1 MHYKHLT
8 TFNSFKKIKT
18 YRLHLLNF
26 NNRQNFSSLR
36 PVRNLYTKYIK
47 FLFHSAAH
55 RFNKHLIK
63 EIKQNQNSLEI
74 KWSSSDH
81 KAISIFNYIWLRD
94 NCQCSRCLHPDNRQ
108 KLFLTSQ
115 VALDVKPITVNV
127 SEEQEELEI
136 TWPSSST
143 SEVKSSNS
151 SDNSFHKSKYP
162 FTFLRFYTSKNT
174 ASQLRFS
181 DQKHITWDC
190 DSIKSSK
197 NLWVSYND
205 YMNSDEGIFDSL
217 EQLWNYGLIFLKN
230 VPIEKD
236 GMTNVDPIRKVVER
250 IGTLKA
256 TFYGEL
262 FDVKSVPGA
271 TNIAYTSLDLGLHM
285 DLLQVLY
292 EIITINFNIV
302 NVGCEYPGYFYNLI
316 LYPRVLF
323 GYIRVAPQL
332 IKSNICLI

>member
-1 MHYKHLT
+1 MHYKHLKCIGISNA

-18 YRLHLLNF
+18 YQLHLLNLKNI
-26 NNRQNFSSLR
+26 NNRQNFSLLR
-36 PVRNLYTKYIK
+36 PVRNQYTKSIK

-94 NCQCSRCLHPDNRQ
+94 NCQCSQCLHPDNRQ

-115 VALDVKPITVNV
+115 VALDVKPISVNF

-174 ASQLRFS
+174 ACHLRFS
-181 DQKHITWDC
+181 DQKHITWDR

-236 GMTNVDPIRKVVER
+236 SITKVDPIRKVVER
-250 IGTLKA
+250 IGNLKA

-271 TNIAYTSLDLGLHM
+271 KNIAYTSLDLGLHM

-292 EIITINFNIV
+292 EIIMINFNI
-302 NVGCEYPGYFYNLI
+302 
-316 LYPRVLF
+316 
-323 GYIRVAPQL
+323 
-332 IKSNICLI
+332 